1 MQIDLSG
8 HSALVTGGSRGLGRA
23 IAMRFAR
30 SGADVA
36 ILARDAASLD
46 EAAGAI
52 RAAAPSVRVIAK
64 VCDLTRPA
72 DTEAAAADVIA
83 DLGRLDILVNNAGT
97 SFRKPFDDLSRDD
110 LVADLDLKLF
120 PALRLAQLVVP
131 GMKERRF
138 GRIINVL
145 SINAKA
151 PRGGSA
157 PTTVSR
163 AAGLALTKVLA
174 HELAPH
180 NILVNA
186 LCGATGSRRRS
197 CPTRR
202 FSRTRRRRC
211 RSAASARPRS
221 SRTSPASSPRMPP
234 PTSPA
239 RRSTSTAACRP
250 SPETNP
256 MKVATHRL
264 PVSFRSCPPP
274 V

>member
-8 HSALVTGGSRGLGRA
+8 RTALVTGGSRGLGRA
-23 IAMRFAR
+23 IATRFAR

-36 ILARDAASLD
+36 ILARDAATLD

-64 VCDLTRPA
+64 VCDLTRQA

-97 SFRKPFDDLSRDD
+97 SFRKPFDELSRGD

-120 PALRLAQLVVP
+120 PALRLAQLVAP

-186 LCGATGSRRRS
+186 LCVGAIKSTQWERRHQREAAQLS
-197 CPTRR
+197 YEAFLEDAAKAVPLGRVGEAEEFANVAC
-202 FSRTRRRRC
+202 FLASD
-211 RSAASARPRS
+211 AASYVTGTAINVDGGL
-221 SRTSPASSPRMPP
+221 SPV
-234 PTSPA
+234 T
-239 RRSTSTAACRP
+239 
-250 SPETNP
+250 
-256 MKVATHRL
+256 
-264 PVSFRSCPPP
+264 
-274 V
+274 